1 EQEQLTDAEKAKL
14 FMEFMKKKR
23 KFFVAKR
30 TAEKRNKP
38 PTKAQQRSIMS
49 TYMKNI
55 DRWKPRALKNKSFT
69 EIKELFDKA
78 IKRIN
83 NFNNFRTELG
93 EKVKD
98 DKESEELKKCF
109 EIIPDDGDRVTIDV
123 TPLSVKTPI
132 IDYKIYKEGKKNYF
146 QIFRADGNSQMY
158 LTFSKLLK
166 NFDRED
172 LEVLWRLVKDI
183 FVKTKP
189 MDDMDSFLLH
199 TLKTMFEH
207 HVKDNLWKNQQGLV
221 KVKNWKLYDSC
232 GIHYVTM

>member
-1 EQEQLTDAEKAKL
+1 
-14 FMEFMKKKR
+14 MEFMKKKR

-83 NFNNFRTELG
+83 NFNNFRTKLG

-98 DKESEELKKCF
+98 DKESEELKKCL
-109 EIIPDDGDRVTIDV
+109 EIIPDDGDHVTIDV

-146 QIFRADGNSQMY
+146 
-158 LTFSKLLK
+158 
-166 NFDRED
+166 
-172 LEVLWRLVKDI
+172 
-183 FVKTKP
+183 
-189 MDDMDSFLLH
+189 
-199 TLKTMFEH
+199 
-207 HVKDNLWKNQQGLV
+207 
-221 KVKNWKLYDSC
+221 
-232 GIHYVTM
+232 